1 MHRAFPIR
9 DSSACS
15 PRGVSWCSKGEPGPG
30 AARMTT
36 ALTQYRTTGVQLMVP
51 FFWLPRRGGAAAGQV
66 ADGLHAV
73 AEALRLTATNFDRFW
88 EAELYRLQG
97 ELLLAQASAQH
108 PARGSGAA
116 DAAMR
121 FQQALAIA
129 RRQEAKSLEL
139 RAAMSLSRLWQTQG
153 KHAEAHML
161 LTGIYGWFTE
171 GFATADLQAA
181 QALLKALKDEPQN
194 GGGKTPR

>member
-1 MHRAFPIR
+1 MLTQGGIL
-9 DSSACS
+9 
-15 PRGVSWCSKGEPGPG
+15 VQQGEPGPG

-36 ALTQYRTTGVQLMVP
+36 ALTQYRTTGMQLLLP
-51 FFWLPRRGGAAAGQV
+51 FFLASLAEAALRQGQV
-66 ADGLHAV
+66 ADGLQAV

-88 EAELYRLQG
+88 EAELHRLQG
-97 ELLLAQASAQH
+97 ELLLAQAGTQH
-108 PARGSGAA
+108 PAHGSGAA

-121 FQQALAIA
+121 FQQALDIA

-153 KHAEAHML
+153 RHAEAHML
-161 LTGIYGWFTE
+161 LAGIYGWFTE